1 MNLKRNEDLIAESP
15 EEQLK
20 VINKEYVGLNRK
32 NQEDLKGLTNLV
44 QSKLKESDLKWQG
57 LSKT

>member
-20 VINKEYVGLNRK
+20 VLNKEYVGLNRK
-32 NQEDLKGLTNLV
+32 NQEDLKGLTNSV
-44 QSKLKESDLKWQG
+44 QSKLK
-57 LSKT
+57 